1 MSLQFSKFEVPE
13 WYDPNKNLIIDLD
26 WNTSDVFEAWNVI
39 TSERIPCVVGSNSLR
54 LHATETKWGDKV
66 IFGKDGLDEEN
77 HLLLDPTS
85 KYHYYKISRIARFG
99 RSLQLYDK
107 VDWEYSSFIWIIIK
121 EDEDHRMVKVTN
133 GFDYRWFDKDELTLI
148 ESLSPPK
155 TIKEQISCALNK
167 IARTK
172 IITAISGLF
181 AGLNR

>member
-1 MSLQFSKFEVPE
+1 MSLQFEVPE

-39 TSERIPCVVGSNSLR
+39 TGERIPCVVGSNSLR

-85 KYHYYKISRIARFG
+85 KYHYHKIPRFARIG
-99 RSLQLYDK
+99 RSLQMYDK
-107 VDWEYSSFIWIIIK
+107 VKWEYSSYIWIIIK
-121 EDEDHRMVKVTN
+121 EDEDSRTVKVTN
-133 GFDYRWFDKDELTLI
+133 GFDYRWFDKDKLTLI
-148 ESLSPPK
+148 ESLTPPK
-155 TIKEQISCALNK
+155 TIKEQISCVLNK

-172 IITAISGLF
+172 IITAISGLCVTLT
-181 AGLNR
+181 ATR